1 MRLTRST
8 GPNKHSDSD
17 RDARDPFRARALA
30 ARSSCAARLSGHE
43 DMHMPSQLHRF
54 DKREAGDHL
63 EARNA
68 ATPIASWHADES
80 RRQWPMHHMTNAQPS
95 LMTIHRAPALH
106 HCARDVVTAAPRAR
120 SCLRGRTAAP
130 ERQAGLSFRP
140 HPTSLGWLQ
149 LSGRRGGSAR
159 TSGTEKK
166 SLTRSP
172 AASVAERRGPCLHRC
187 RCSRGSVCKVCLFI
201 YSALDRATIYLS
213 AQRHRKSCSRSQTV
227 IG

>member
-1 MRLTRST
+1 MTLHTHLGAQRARSGRT
-8 GPNKHSDSD
+8 VHAFDTLDGTDKHSGPN
-17 RDARDPFRARALA
+17 RNARDPLRARALA

-43 DMHMPSQLHRF
+43 DMHMPSQLHHF

-80 RRQWPMHHMTNAQPS
+80 RRQWPMHYMTNAQPS

-159 TSGTEKK
+159 TSGTEK
-166 SLTRSP
+166 S
-172 AASVAERRGPCLHRC
+172 H
-187 RCSRGSVCKVCLFI
+187 
-201 YSALDRATIYLS
+201 
-213 AQRHRKSCSRSQTV
+213 
-227 IG
+227 

>member
-8 GPNKHSDSD
+8 GPNKHSGSD
-17 RDARDPFRARALA
+17 RNARDPLRARALA
-30 ARSSCAARLSGHE
+30 ARSSCAALLSGHE

-80 RRQWPMHHMTNAQPS
+80 RRQWPMHYMTNAQPS

-130 ERQAGLSFRP
+130 KRQAGAACRSGLTQP
-140 HPTSLGWLQ
+140 VWDGCNSL
-149 LSGRRGGSAR
+149 GSAR

-201 YSALDRATIYLS
+201 YSALHVHVDRAS
-213 AQRHRKSCSRSQTV
+213 NAVVVQFVS
-227 IG
+227 